1 MMMMMLAKH
10 QKQNVVGAKDFHEP
24 VSSMTYLYNM
34 MQYLSKRAKNH
45 IYREPPLADLAFTI
59 QLPT

>member
-1 MMMMMLAKH
+1 
-10 QKQNVVGAKDFHEP
+10 
-24 VSSMTYLYNM
+24 MTYLYNM